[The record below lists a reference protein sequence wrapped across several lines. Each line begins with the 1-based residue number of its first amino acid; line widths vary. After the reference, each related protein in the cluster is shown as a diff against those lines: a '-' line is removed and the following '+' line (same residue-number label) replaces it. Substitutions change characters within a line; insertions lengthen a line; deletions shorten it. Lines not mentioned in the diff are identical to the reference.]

1 MQSPLSHPEF
11 FKLFCA
17 QSTAL
22 IGTGLTT
29 VALTLLA
36 YRISPTGAGTLLGTV
51 LAIKMTAYVFFA
63 PIMGGLA
70 HNFNRKFLMVS
81 LDLLRAS
88 VVFAM
93 PFVTETWQVF
103 VLIFFLSICTAGFNP
118 VFQSTI
124 PDLLEDERDYILAL
138 SYSRFAYD
146 LEALLSPILAALL
159 LLVVTFDLLFMLNG
173 LAFLVSASLVVMA
186 RLPDR
191 EPVDRL
197 GGLASQ
203 ITFGLRSYIKTPRL
217 RGMLA
222 LYVGVAFAGAMVMVN
237 SVVYIRVHLG
247 GSEPQVA
254 LALGAAGLGSMMA
267 AVWVPRLLKDR
278 TDRLVMLLGTVLMSP
293 MLFALAMTP
302 SLPLLVILWLVV
314 GFGWSLVQTPAGRV
328 VNRSSA
334 IADRDAYYSAQFALT
349 HLCWL
354 VAYPVV
360 GYLGEYAGI
369 ETTGLLVG
377 VIVLGAAVLGYR
389 LWPDPDPTV
398 LTHSHEANSHSHAH
412 KHDEHHQGDH
422 ASDGHHLRDCADHEH
437 QHNPITHSHV
447 FVIDDHHPSWPR

>member
-1 MQSPLSHPEF
+1 M
-11 FKLFCA
+11 
-17 QSTAL
+17 
-22 IGTGLTT
+22 
-29 VALTLLA
+29 
-36 YRISPTGAGTLLGTV
+36 
-51 LAIKMTAYVFFA
+51 
-63 PIMGGLA
+63 
-70 HNFNRKFLMVS
+70 
-81 LDLLRAS
+81 
-88 VVFAM
+88 
-93 PFVTETWQVF
+93 
-103 VLIFFLSICTAGFNP
+103 
-118 VFQSTI
+118 
-124 PDLLEDERDYILAL
+124 
-138 SYSRFAYD
+138 
-146 LEALLSPILAALL
+146 
-159 LLVVTFDLLFMLNG
+159 
-173 LAFLVSASLVVMA
+173 SA
-186 RLPDR
+186 
-191 EPVDRL
+191 
-197 GGLASQ
+197 
-203 ITFGLRSYIKTPRL
+203 
-217 RGMLA
+217 
-222 LYVGVAFAGAMVMVN
+222 
-237 SVVYIRVHLG
+237 
-247 GSEPQVA
+247 
-254 LALGAAGLGSMMA
+254 
-267 AVWVPRLLKDR
+267 
-278 TDRLVMLLGTVLMSP
+278 

-422 ASDGHHLRDCADHEH
+422 ASDGHHLPDCADHEH